1 MSRLRWPQ
9 VVVITGASGGVGRA
23 AAVAFA
29 RRGAHIGLLARGR
42 AGLEAARAE
51 VEAAG
56 GRALC
61 LPADVAHAD
70 QVEAAASTVERL
82 LGPIEVWVNAAMATV
97 FAPVEA
103 MEAAEYRR
111 VTEVTYLGYVH
122 GTLAALRRMKPR
134 DHGTIVQVGSAL
146 AYRSIPLQSA
156 YCAAKAAA
164 RGFTDSL
171 RSELIHDRSHVHITM
186 VQMPGLNTPQFEWG
200 RSKMPRRARPV
211 APVYQPEVAAE
222 AIVWSAQNR
231 RRELWVAPSTVQAI
245 VAQRVAP
252 GFGDWLGARRVYD
265 GQQTDA
271 PENPSRPDNLWRPAD
286 AEGDFGAHGPFDE
299 ESRRTSLSLW
309 VDMHRGW
316 LAVAAAGLAGLACA
330 AWLGNGR
337 VRASGS
343 ASGATRWGRL
353 LLIE

>member
-1 MSRLRWPQ
+1 MNRAHTPE

-42 AGLEAARAE
+42 GGLEGARRD

-56 GRALC
+56 GRGLV
-61 LPADVAHAD
+61 LPTDVSDPD
-70 QVEAAASTVERL
+70 QVEAAALAVEREF
-82 LGPIEVWVNAAMATV
+82 GPIDVWVNVAMATV
-97 FAPVEA
+97 FAPVHQ

-122 GTLAALRRMKPR
+122 GTLAALKRMRPR
-134 DHGTIVQVGSAL
+134 DRGTIIQVGSAL

-156 YCAAKAAA
+156 YCASKAAI

-171 RSELIHDRSHVHITM
+171 RSELIHAKSNIHITM

-222 AIVWSAQNR
+222 AIVWSAHHR

-245 VAQRVAP
+245 LAQRVAP
-252 GFGDWLGARRVYD
+252 GFGDWYAARTAYT
-265 GQQTDA
+265 GQQTDE
-271 PENPSRPDNLWRPAD
+271 PENPSRPDNLLSPVD
-286 AEGDFGAHGPFDE
+286 TEGDFGAHGPFDRE
-299 ESRRTSLSLW
+299 ARPRSLQLW
-309 VDMHRGW
+309 ANTHRGW
-316 LAVAAAGLAGLACA
+316 LTLATAGLAGVACL
-330 AWLGNGR
+330 AWLGSGREIGHRLRSALAANGR
-337 VRASGS
+337 TLG
-343 ASGATRWGRL
+343 
-353 LLIE
+353 